1 MDNNVLF
8 DQSTNTAIHNYKWI
22 TRAFMIIIIQCID
35 ILQNIISVSAIT
47 MYPQTEILWQQNQ
60 SPASMFISLAVA
72 KPMAMNQ

>member
-8 DQSTNTAIHNYKWI
+8 DVHPMQQFKQHKQTAM
-22 TRAFMIIIIQCID
+22 AFMIIIIQFID

-72 KPMAMNQ
+72 RQMAMNP